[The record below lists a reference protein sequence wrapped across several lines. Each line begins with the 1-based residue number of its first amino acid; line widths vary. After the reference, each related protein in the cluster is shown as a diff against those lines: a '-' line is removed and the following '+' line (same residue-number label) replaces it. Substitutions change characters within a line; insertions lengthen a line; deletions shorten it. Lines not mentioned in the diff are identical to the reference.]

1 MQTTNRR
8 MVAVA
13 VIVCGFAVGMAG
25 LLNYFK
31 YRSAANRIVTER
43 LVVTGRSVETVI
55 HLALDLGLQF
65 ADIATLPETLERERG
80 TDNLIQGID
89 IFDNEGRLLYSTDK
103 SRSDRAVP
111 GLWLSAVASARGT
124 NWLVDDERAS
134 AAGMPLKNSFGVTLA
149 HLALRFSRESLIAEN
164 AAVAR
169 ELTANTLAIFALST
183 LVASFALVGA
193 LRRLAHGVAH
203 AEAALIA
210 TDDARAVELAARS
223 PFGLAL
229 QRFILS
235 TRSVGREIEKLNDCL
250 ERGTKP

>member
-1 MQTTNRR
+1 MVRQPQALAASRPRTGTTPMQTTNRR

-80 TDNLIQGID
+80 TDNLIQGMD
-89 IFDNEGRLLYSTDK
+89 IF
-103 SRSDRAVP
+103 P
-111 GLWLSAVASARGT
+111 
-124 NWLVDDERAS
+124 
-134 AAGMPLKNSFGVTLA
+134 
-149 HLALRFSRESLIAEN
+149 
-164 AAVAR
+164 
-169 ELTANTLAIFALST
+169 LST